1 MAYDLYIGA
10 ATLFMETSGELPA
23 GRVAVAHVLVNRLK
37 NGKFGRTLAEICLRY
52 RQFSG
57 WNDKDPNGIRFA
69 VAPDEL
75 LEPFEQILS
84 NALSGK
90 SADPTSGALF
100 YYNPRVANPNWN
112 FKELIQ
118 TAKIGN
124 HLFFKYA

>member
-10 ATLFMETSGELPA
+10 ATLFMETSGEPPA
-23 GRVAVAHVLVNRLK
+23 GRVAVAHVLVNRLRS
-37 NGKFGRTLAEICLRY
+37 GKFGRTLSEICLKY

-90 SADPTSGALF
+90 SLDPTGGALF
-100 YYNPRVANPNWN
+100 YYNPKLASPNWD
-112 FKELIQ
+112 FKKLTQ
-118 TAKIGN
+118 TATIGS
-124 HLFFKYA
+124 HWFFKYV